1 MAIKAGNIVHVGND
15 TVVIDRIQTA
25 GPGNLNIPTEKI
37 YELGNYQSVATIR
50 DVPDL
55 TFQMDSFDCSIEIET
70 LLAGGYAS
78 RTVTDAVTT
87 SADATVTS
95 ATASFETTDVGRM
108 VVLYDVGTA
117 GVEYVSYIATRTSA
131 TSIELADAT
140 MPASDTGVTMV
151 IYPAYVDLATAVPVD
166 LASQFKPGIS
176 DSTPY
181 DVVASVA
188 LPFLYVESM
197 SYRFG
202 LRDNATQSASLRGDS
217 IFYNPGP
224 TFVESAAGTN
234 SVDQDVVTAQAAYQ
248 YSGDGNPRRVLSVTV
263 GNTRLTK
270 DVDYEEAYGS
280 ITNGAAVTTV
290 TIFEAVPTT
299 STIRIVYSSPA
310 AKQYLQAVH
319 PDTTV
324 KPAAVRGKDINVY
337 VGGYDP
343 NDPTSSAA
351 NKWTTV
357 QAVTVDWRVTIEKDE
372 EFGNYYAVGLD
383 FDVPT
388 VNGTVDIKPADPED
402 FLVKLRQAAGES
414 DPYAVLG
421 AQGSTPLE
429 LDIVINDPDTG
440 SPVKRLHIPDARF
453 TVPGYQGRVQTKTVF
468 SLPFESDSGVL
479 QVSAR

>member
-55 TFQMDSFDCSIEIET
+55 TFTMDSFDVSTEIET
-70 LLAGGYAS
+70 LLAGAYAG
-78 RTVTDAVTT
+78 RTVTDAVTL

-95 ATASFETTDVGRM
+95 ASASFQTTDVGRM

-117 GVEYVSYIATRTSA
+117 GVEYVSTIASRTSA

-140 MPASDTGVTMV
+140 MPASDTGVTLEIM
-151 IYPAYVDLATAVPVD
+151 PASVDLATAVPID

-176 DSTPY
+176 DATPY

-217 IFYNPGP
+217 IFYNPGA
-224 TFVESAAGTN
+224 TFVEATAGSGSASQAIP
-234 SVDQDVVTAQAAYQ
+234 TAQAAYQ

-263 GNTRLTK
+263 GNIRLTK
-270 DVDYEEAYGS
+270 DVDYTESYGS
-280 ITNGAAVTTV
+280 VTNGAAVTTV
-290 TIFEAVPTT
+290 TLVDAVPTT
-299 STIRIVYSSPA
+299 SNVRLVYSSPA
-310 AKQYLQAVH
+310 TKQYLQAVH
-319 PDTTV
+319 PSSTV
-324 KPAAVRGKDINVY
+324 KPAAVRGKDISVY
-337 VGGYDP
+337 IGGYDF
-343 NDPTSSAA
+343 NDPASSAA
-351 NKWTTV
+351 NKWTSV

-388 VNGTVDIKPADPED
+388 VNGTVDIKPTDPEA
-402 FLVKLRQAAGES
+402 FMARLREATGVADQ
-414 DPYAVLG
+414 YAVLG
-421 AQGSTPLE
+421 AQSSTPLE
-429 LDIVINDPDTG
+429 LDIVINNPDTG
-440 SPVKRLHIPDARF
+440 SPIKRLHVPDARF
-453 TVPGYQGRVQTKTVF
+453 TVPGYSGRVQQKLTV

-479 QVSAR
+479 QVSVR